1 MNRCSACGD
10 EMLEIEGTEKRKI
23 LADKKMISVSGT
35 KLRVGAGGCT
45 RIGLSKDEIQDAEKA
60 YRSIPGNENKK
71 NIPDKAYLI
80 ANRNPILMLHIIQA
94 DYSKAENKDLPEF
107 LFALGVGFPKTNGS
121 TETANYKV
129 NLIELRNWVDV
140 YDNYDD
146 EEDM

>member
-1 MNRCSACGD
+1 
-10 EMLEIEGTEKRKI
+10 
-23 LADKKMISVSGT
+23 MISVSGT

-94 DYSKAENKDLPEF
+94 DYSKSENKDLPEF
-107 LFALGVGFPKTNGS
+107 LFALGVGFPKTSGS

-140 YDNYDD
+140 YDNYDE
-146 EEDM
+146 EEDL